1 MKRCIKYL
9 LAVPPL
15 LICAA
20 AVCFSHSNPHSKH
33 LKIPAATESERLSWL
48 ASQGLEAEKLTSQAV
63 TVPMDFSGVY
73 AAYAALQT
81 SQLLPLA
88 AYAGERA
95 VCTTY
100 EIRESEPLMYAELL
114 TADGILIGAQCY
126 HPEEGKTLTMQG
138 EYVTLPSD
146 PSDD

>member
-1 MKRCIKYL
+1 MKRCLKYL

-15 LICAA
+15 LLCAA
-20 AVCFSHSNPHSKH
+20 AVCFSHSNTQGKH

-48 ASQGLEAEKLTSQAV
+48 ASQGLEAERLSSQAV
-63 TVPMDFSGVY
+63 TIPMDFGGTY
-73 AAYAALQT
+73 AAYAALQAA
-81 SQLLPLA
+81 QLLPLT

-126 HPEEGKTLTMQG
+126 HPEEGVTLTMQG
-138 EYVTLPSD
+138 EAVTLPSD